1 MSIVLSKEWCFI
13 RRFPFFSKNFLRIDG
28 LEILNKFVDILIS
41 ILFLR
46 ITIVSVKRLEKWR
59 SDKEIKSKL
68 VTLNYLCFSTSLK
81 CYTHAFNS
89 ICWEIDFQFGC
100 KIEWKSKK
108 KAKFVI
114 KSIKAALEKLSTK
127 YLKRLRMLLYH
138 EDIVTSSYISHL

>member
-41 ILFLR
+41 ILLLR

-81 CYTHAFNS
+81 SYTHAFNN

-108 KAKFVI
+108 KSKICNQVN
-114 KSIKAALEKLSTK
+114 KSSIRKTFNK
-127 YLKRLRMLLYH
+127 
-138 EDIVTSSYISHL
+138 IS